1 LPPVNNL
8 LDVHHANVIKFL
20 HKAANNGYIIIYLT
34 ARPID
39 FDTQTRK
46 YLFKALQNR
55 DGGYSLP
62 ESPLFS
68 GHKIGLETTESYNPS
83 IIKAT
88 TIRLILDLFTLGEKV
103 VYGAYGNKNTDAIA
117 YTNSAILPERVYL
130 IDENSCMTRLKDS
143 NITSY
148 EEHANNIDT
157 IYPKII
163 RPI

>member
-1 LPPVNNL
+1 MKGFLGGSLSNLFPSANNL
-8 LDVHHANVIKFL
+8 LDVHHTNVIKFL

-46 YLFKALQNR
+46 YLFKSLQNR

-103 VYGAYGNKNTDAIA
+103 QKGVMLDLT
-117 YTNSAILPERVYL
+117 
-130 IDENSCMTRLKDS
+130 
-143 NITSY
+143 
-148 EEHANNIDT
+148 
-157 IYPKII
+157 
-163 RPI
+163 